1 MRIYDE
7 KDNEIPDVGYTLL
20 YDAETGKKF
29 GQILPVQDGDILL
42 LKPKSKS

>member
-20 YDAETGKKF
+20 YDAETGKQS
-29 GQILPVQDGDILL
+29 GPIPPVQDGDILL
-42 LKPKSKS
+42 QKLKNRN

>member
-20 YDAETGKKF
+20 YDAETGK
-29 GQILPVQDGDILL
+29 QIWVNTSSARWRYNLQ
-42 LKPKSKS
+42 KPKSRS